1 MKKYVYSKGAELVTV
16 ETDGLGTINNFMVTG
31 VIGENYGGLV
41 HSGLAFKMGD
51 EVNIAEMLNAA
62 KRCECKVECYEGNKL
77 IVNESVDFT
86 SGEPAFVGEVSGLS
100 LGVAYD
106 EATYNAAV
114 PASYRETYDYEASKE
129 ALPWLVAIFNRT
141 GDAETSMSVQVFAD
155 ETPLE
160 IRNVP
165 ESVGTVNPENP
176 TVLTTKAK
184 SYLMFDIVKDLG
196 ILEPEKVTWFTVQ
209 CLYGGR
215 IYAAK
220 QYVTPGTI

>member
-100 LGVAYD
+100 SGGCLRRSNIQRCCSGFV
-106 EATYNAAV
+106 
-114 PASYRETYDYEASKE
+114 S
-129 ALPWLVAIFNRT
+129 
-141 GDAETSMSVQVFAD
+141 
-155 ETPLE
+155 
-160 IRNVP
+160 RNVRLR
-165 ESVGTVNPENP
+165 GC
-176 TVLTTKAK
+176 
-184 SYLMFDIVKDLG
+184 F
-196 ILEPEKVTWFTVQ
+196 
-209 CLYGGR
+209 
-215 IYAAK
+215 
-220 QYVTPGTI
+220 

>member
-1 MKKYVYSKGAELVTV
+1 
-16 ETDGLGTINNFMVTG
+16 
-31 VIGENYGGLV
+31 
-41 HSGLAFKMGD
+41 
-51 EVNIAEMLNAA
+51 
-62 KRCECKVECYEGNKL
+62 
-77 IVNESVDFT
+77 
-86 SGEPAFVGEVSGLS
+86 
-100 LGVAYD
+100 
-106 EATYNAAV
+106 
-114 PASYRETYDYEASKE
+114 
-129 ALPWLVAIFNRT
+129 
-141 GDAETSMSVQVFAD
+141 MSVQVFAD

-196 ILEPEKVTWFTVQ
+196 ILEPKKVTWFTVQ

>member
-41 HSGLAFKMGD
+41 HSGLAFKMVD

-106 EATYNAAV
+106 EATYNAVV
-114 PASYRETYDYEASKE
+114 PASYRETYDYEASKDS
-129 ALPWLVAIFNRT
+129 LPWLVAIFNRT

-160 IRNVP
+160 LRNVP